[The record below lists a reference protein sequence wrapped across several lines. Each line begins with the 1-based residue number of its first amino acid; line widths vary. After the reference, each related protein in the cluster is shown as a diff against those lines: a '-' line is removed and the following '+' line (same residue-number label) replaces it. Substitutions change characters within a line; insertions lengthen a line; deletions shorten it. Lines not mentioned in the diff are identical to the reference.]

1 MEQGNQKRT
10 LRSDNRV
17 RQMRYIASVLK
28 NSKTNVLSSVAP
40 DDFEKQVI
48 CWDKMLAD
56 TLCPVSEYEKIKD
69 EFEAELRDFSI
80 YMGLDMKEC
89 AIWIAMLA
97 IKLTSLADQIEIR
110 KIMKYF
116 DLDEIN
122 EMTINSI
129 LDKLCEKSYAMRQ
142 FGYDI
147 SYKINNSIYGCI
159 MNNKNVVVEEF
170 DEMDAFEFCS
180 CVSNIICETDNV
192 EDLSRELGLL
202 ESANNHLTMISE
214 LTKHNLSLLNRVLFY
229 EICEDCSSGVKSDV
243 KKTCKDIFQNGMG
256 MTDTIYHLTHK
267 DHVLVNLGLVEI
279 LDNSFEDSSEMT
291 LTEKGIAFAFGDANT
306 KLFSLTD
313 TKSGKLTLPTAIEE
327 REMFYSGQLS
337 KDVGLIEGILR
348 DDSLAMLQKRLKEK
362 HMGYGVAML
371 FYGGPGTGKTETVMQ
386 LARRCNRSVYRVELS
401 NTKTCWYGESEK
413 LVKNIF
419 SNYEKLIHREERT
432 PILLFNEADAILG
445 KRSDNPEHSVDKTD
459 NAIQNIILEEMER
472 LNGIMIA
479 TTNLEGNLD
488 KAFERRFLF
497 KVRFDNP
504 SAEVKCSIWSS
515 KIKGL
520 DDSSYKMLADRF
532 DFSGGEIDNIA
543 RKMAMEELLL
553 GEKPSLQKLNE
564 LCEKERIA
572 NRKNKIGF

>member
-56 TLCPVSEYEKIKD
+56 TLYPVTEYEKIKD

-89 AIWIAMLA
+89 AIWIAMQA
-97 IKLTSLADQIEIR
+97 IELTSSTDKIEIR

-122 EMTINSI
+122 EMTIISI
-129 LDKLCEKSYAMRQ
+129 LDKLSDKSYVIRK
-142 FGYDI
+142 FGYGI
-147 SYKINNSIYGCI
+147 SYKINKSISDCI

-170 DEMDAFEFCS
+170 DAMDAFEIFS
-180 CVSNIICETDNV
+180 SVSNLICENDDV
-192 EDLSRELGLL
+192 EDLSRDVRVL
-202 ESANNHLTMISE
+202 ESANNHLTLISE

-229 EICEDCSSGVKSDV
+229 AICDDCSSGVKSDI
-243 KKTCKDIFQNGMG
+243 KKTCKDIFQNGME

-279 LDNSFEDSSEMT
+279 IDNSFEDSSEMT
-291 LTEKGIAFAFGDANT
+291 LTEKGIVFAFGDANT
-306 KLFSLTD
+306 KLFSITD

-337 KDVGLIEGILR
+337 KDVGLIEGILKG
-348 DDSLAMLQKRLKEK
+348 DSLAILQERLKEK

-386 LARRCNRSVYRVELS
+386 LARKCNRSVYRVELS